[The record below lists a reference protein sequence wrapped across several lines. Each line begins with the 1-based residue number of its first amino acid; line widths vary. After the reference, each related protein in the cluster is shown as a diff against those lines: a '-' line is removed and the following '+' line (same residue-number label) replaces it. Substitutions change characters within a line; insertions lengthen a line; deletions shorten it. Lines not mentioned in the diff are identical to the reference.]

1 MIGLVIIAHR
11 PLASAMAAGAS
22 HVYTCAPDKAESQV
36 RVLDVA
42 PDCDIDAAVAQARAL
57 VAEVDSGQGVLVLL
71 DTVGATPGNIAS
83 KLADANRVA
92 VVAGVNLP
100 MLLRVLCYREN
111 RLADVVEKA
120 LAGGIKGVVQVS
132 ATPPLQVQ
140 STLQRGPQGNDLPQ
154 VHHQQ

>member
-1 MIGLVIIAHR
+1 MIGLVIVAHR
-11 PLASAMAAGAS
+11 PLASALAAGAS

-36 RVLDVA
+36 RVLDVV
-42 PDCDIDAAVAQARAL
+42 PDSDIDATVAQARAL
-57 VAEVDSGQGVLVLL
+57 VAEVDAGEGVLVLV
-71 DTVGATPGNIAS
+71 DTVGATPGNIAG
-83 KLADANRVA
+83 KLVEANRVA

-111 RLADVVEKA
+111 KLADVVEKA
-120 LAGGIKGVVQVS
+120 VAGGTKGVQQVT

-140 STLQRGPQGNDLPQ
+140 STLQRGSQGNDLPH